1 MADWKSALSVLAG
14 MGSGN
19 DAEDFETTT
28 DATSDGSKCAGRG
41 ATTNATKGA
50 ASDTTM
56 TSAQKRAQKLRL
68 AMERAGRGGK
78 TVTIVRGFTG
88 SQEELEELCKTLK
101 QKIGVGGSAKEG
113 EIILQ
118 GDHRPKLAELLKS
131 LGYSNTK

>member
-28 DATSDGSKCAGRG
+28 DAT
-41 ATTNATKGA
+41 TNATKGA
-50 ASDTTM
+50 TSDTSM

-88 SQEELEELCKTLK
+88 SQEELEEFCKTLK

-118 GDHRPKLAELLKS
+118 GDHRAKVAELLKS

>member
-28 DATSDGSKCAGRG
+28 DAT
-41 ATTNATKGA
+41 TNATKGA
-50 ASDTTM
+50 TSDTSM
-56 TSAQKRAQKLRL
+56 TSAEKRAQKLRL

-78 TVTIVRGFTG
+78 TVTIVRGFIG

-118 GDHRPKLAELLKS
+118 GDHRAKVAELLKS

>member
-28 DATSDGSKCAGRG
+28 DAT
-41 ATTNATKGA
+41 TNATKGA
-50 ASDTTM
+50 TSDTSM

-101 QKIGVGGSAKEG
+101 QKIGVGCSEKEG

-118 GDHRPKLAELLKS
+118 GDHRAKVAELLKS

>member
-28 DATSDGSKCAGRG
+28 DATTK
-41 ATTNATKGA
+41 ATKGA
-50 ASDTTM
+50 TSDTSM

-88 SQEELEELCKTLK
+88 SPEELEELCKTLK

-118 GDHRPKLAELLKS
+118 GDHRPKVAELLKS

>member
-14 MGSGN
+14 MGSDN

-28 DATSDGSKCAGRG
+28 DAT
-41 ATTNATKGA
+41 TNATKGA
-50 ASDTTM
+50 TSDTSM

-78 TVTIVRGFTG
+78 TVTIVRGFAG

-118 GDHRPKLAELLKS
+118 GDHRAKVAELLKS

>member
-28 DATSDGSKCAGRG
+28 DAT
-41 ATTNATKGA
+41 TNATKGA
-50 ASDTTM
+50 TSDATM

-118 GDHRPKLAELLKS
+118 GDHRAKVAELLKS

>member
-28 DATSDGSKCAGRG
+28 DATTD
-41 ATTNATKGA
+41 ATKGA
-50 ASDTTM
+50 TSDATM

-118 GDHRPKLAELLKS
+118 GDHRAKVAELLKS

>member
-28 DATSDGSKCAGRG
+28 DAT
-41 ATTNATKGA
+41 TNATKGA
-50 ASDTTM
+50 TSDTSM
-56 TSAQKRAQKLRL
+56 TSAEKRAQKLRL

-118 GDHRPKLAELLKS
+118 GDHRAKVAELLKS

>member
-28 DATSDGSKCAGRG
+28 DATKG
-41 ATTNATKGA
+41 AT
-50 ASDTTM
+50 SDATM

-68 AMERAGRGGK
+68 AMERSGRGGK

-118 GDHRPKLAELLKS
+118 GDHRAKVAELLKS

>member
-28 DATSDGSKCAGRG
+28 DAT
-41 ATTNATKGA
+41 TNATKGA
-50 ASDTTM
+50 TSDTSM

-88 SQEELEELCKTLK
+88 SPEELEELGKTLK

-118 GDHRPKLAELLKS
+118 GDHRPKVAELLKS

>member
-19 DAEDFETTT
+19 DAEDFETTK
-28 DATSDGSKCAGRG
+28 DATLDGSKCSGRG
-41 ATTNATKGA
+41 AGTNATKGA
-50 ASDTTM
+50 ASDATM

-78 TVTIVRGFTG
+78 TVTIVRGFAG

-118 GDHRPKLAELLKS
+118 GDHRPKVAEFLKS

>member
-1 MADWKSALSVLAG
+1 MADWKSALSVFAG
-14 MGSGN
+14 MRSGN

-28 DATSDGSKCAGRG
+28 DAT
-41 ATTNATKGA
+41 TNATKGA
-50 ASDTTM
+50 TSDTSM

-118 GDHRPKLAELLKS
+118 GDHRAKVAELLKS

>member
-28 DATSDGSKCAGRG
+28 DAT
-41 ATTNATKGA
+41 TNATKGA
-50 ASDTTM
+50 TSDTSM

-68 AMERAGRGGK
+68 AMERDGRGGK

-118 GDHRPKLAELLKS
+118 GDHRAKVAELLKS

>member
-19 DAEDFETTT
+19 DAEDLEPTT
-28 DATSDGSKCAGRG
+28 D

-50 ASDTTM
+50 TSDTSM

-78 TVTIVRGFTG
+78 TVTIVRGFAG

-118 GDHRPKLAELLKS
+118 GDHRPKVAELLKS

>member
-28 DATSDGSKCAGRG
+28 DAT
-41 ATTNATKGA
+41 TNATKGA
-50 ASDTTM
+50 TSDTSM
-56 TSAQKRAQKLRL
+56 TSAEKRAQKLRL

-78 TVTIVRGFTG
+78 TVTIVRGFAG

-118 GDHRPKLAELLKS
+118 GDHRPKVAELLKS

>member
-28 DATSDGSKCAGRG
+28 E
-41 ATTNATKGA
+41 ATKGA
-50 ASDTTM
+50 TSDATM

-118 GDHRPKLAELLKS
+118 GDHRPKVAELLKS

>member
-28 DATSDGSKCAGRG
+28 DAT
-41 ATTNATKGA
+41 TNATKGA
-50 ASDTTM
+50 TSDATM

-118 GDHRPKLAELLKS
+118 GDHRPKVAELLKS

>member
-28 DATSDGSKCAGRG
+28 DAT
-41 ATTNATKGA
+41 TNATKGA
-50 ASDTTM
+50 TSDTSM
-56 TSAQKRAQKLRL
+56 TSAEKRAQKLRL
-68 AMERAGRGGK
+68 AMERAGGGGK

-118 GDHRPKLAELLKS
+118 GDHRAKVAELLKS

>member
-28 DATSDGSKCAGRG
+28 DAT
-41 ATTNATKGA
+41 TNATKGA
-50 ASDTTM
+50 TSDTSM
-56 TSAQKRAQKLRL
+56 TSAQKGAQKLRL

-118 GDHRPKLAELLKS
+118 GDHRAKVAELLKS
-131 LGYSNTK
+131 LGYTNTK

>member
-1 MADWKSALSVLAG
+1 MADWKSALSALAG

-28 DATSDGSKCAGRG
+28 DAT
-41 ATTNATKGA
+41 TNATKGA
-50 ASDTTM
+50 TSDTSM
-56 TSAQKRAQKLRL
+56 TSAEKRAQKLRL

-78 TVTIVRGFTG
+78 TVTIVRGFAG

-118 GDHRPKLAELLKS
+118 GDHRAKVAELLKS

>member
-14 MGSGN
+14 LGSGN

-28 DATSDGSKCAGRG
+28 DAT
-41 ATTNATKGA
+41 TNATKGA
-50 ASDTTM
+50 TSDTSM

-118 GDHRPKLAELLKS
+118 GDHRAKVAELLKS

>member
-28 DATSDGSKCAGRG
+28 DAT
-41 ATTNATKGA
+41 TNATKGA
-50 ASDTTM
+50 TSDTSM
-56 TSAQKRAQKLRL
+56 TSAEKRAQKLRL
-68 AMERAGRGGK
+68 ATERAGRGGK

-113 EIILQ
+113 EIILE
-118 GDHRPKLAELLKS
+118 GDHRAKVAELLKS

>member
-19 DAEDFETTT
+19 DAEDFETDFETT
-28 DATSDGSKCAGRG
+28 ID
-41 ATTNATKGA
+41 ATKGA
-50 ASDTTM
+50 TSDATM

-118 GDHRPKLAELLKS
+118 GDHRPKVAELLKS

>member
-28 DATSDGSKCAGRG
+28 DAT
-41 ATTNATKGA
+41 TNATKGA
-50 ASDTTM
+50 TSDTSM

-118 GDHRPKLAELLKS
+118 GDHRAKVAELLKS

>member
-28 DATSDGSKCAGRG
+28 EAN
-41 ATTNATKGA
+41 TNATKGA
-50 ASDTTM
+50 TSDTSM

-118 GDHRPKLAELLKS
+118 GDHRPKVAELLKS

>member
-1 MADWKSALSVLAG
+1 MADWKSALIVLAG

-28 DATSDGSKCAGRG
+28 DATKG
-41 ATTNATKGA
+41 AT
-50 ASDTTM
+50 SDATM

-118 GDHRPKLAELLKS
+118 GDHRAKVAELLKS

>member
-28 DATSDGSKCAGRG
+28 DAT
-41 ATTNATKGA
+41 TNATKGA
-50 ASDTTM
+50 TSDSTM

-118 GDHRPKLAELLKS
+118 GDHRPKVAELLKS

>member
-28 DATSDGSKCAGRG
+28 DAT
-41 ATTNATKGA
+41 TNATKGA
-50 ASDTTM
+50 TSDTSM

-78 TVTIVRGFTG
+78 TVTIVRGFIG

-118 GDHRPKLAELLKS
+118 GDHRPKVAELLKS

>member
-28 DATSDGSKCAGRG
+28 DAT
-41 ATTNATKGA
+41 TNATKGA
-50 ASDTTM
+50 TSDTSM

-88 SQEELEELCKTLK
+88 SPEELEELCKTLK

-118 GDHRPKLAELLKS
+118 GDHRAKVAELLKS

>member
-28 DATSDGSKCAGRG
+28 DAT
-41 ATTNATKGA
+41 TNATKGA
-50 ASDTTM
+50 TSDTTM

-118 GDHRPKLAELLKS
+118 GDHRPKVAELLKS

>member
-28 DATSDGSKCAGRG
+28 DAT
-41 ATTNATKGA
+41 TNATKGA
-50 ASDTTM
+50 TLDTSM

-118 GDHRPKLAELLKS
+118 GDHRAKVAELLKS

>member
-28 DATSDGSKCAGRG
+28 DAT
-41 ATTNATKGA
+41 TNATKGA
-50 ASDTTM
+50 TSDTSM
-56 TSAQKRAQKLRL
+56 TSAEKRAQKLRL

-78 TVTIVRGFTG
+78 TVTIVRGFAG

-118 GDHRPKLAELLKS
+118 GDHRAKVAELLKS

>member
-28 DATSDGSKCAGRG
+28 DAT
-41 ATTNATKGA
+41 TNATKGA
-50 ASDTTM
+50 TSDTSM

-68 AMERAGRGGK
+68 AIERAGSGGK

-118 GDHRPKLAELLKS
+118 GDHRPKVAELLKS

>member
-28 DATSDGSKCAGRG
+28 DAT
-41 ATTNATKGA
+41 TNATKGA
-50 ASDTTM
+50 TSDTSM
-56 TSAQKRAQKLRL
+56 TSAQKGAQKLRL

-118 GDHRPKLAELLKS
+118 GDHRPKVAELLKS

>member
-28 DATSDGSKCAGRG
+28 DAT
-41 ATTNATKGA
+41 TNATKGA
-50 ASDTTM
+50 ASDATM

-118 GDHRPKLAELLKS
+118 GDHRPKVAEFLKS

>member
-28 DATSDGSKCAGRG
+28 DAT
-41 ATTNATKGA
+41 TNATKGA
-50 ASDTTM
+50 TSDTSM

-118 GDHRPKLAELLKS
+118 GDHRPKVAEFLKS

>member
-19 DAEDFETTT
+19 DAEDLERPTDATT
-28 DATSDGSKCAGRG
+28 DATKG
-41 ATTNATKGA
+41 AT
-50 ASDTTM
+50 SDATM

-88 SQEELEELCKTLK
+88 SPEELEELCKTLK

-118 GDHRPKLAELLKS
+118 GDHRAKVAELLKS

>member
-19 DAEDFETTT
+19 DAADFETTT

-50 ASDTTM
+50 TSDATM

-118 GDHRPKLAELLKS
+118 GDHRAKVAELLKS

>member
-28 DATSDGSKCAGRG
+28 DAT
-41 ATTNATKGA
+41 TNATKGA
-50 ASDTTM
+50 TSDSTM
-56 TSAQKRAQKLRL
+56 TSAEKRAQKLRL

-118 GDHRPKLAELLKS
+118 GDHRPKVAELLKS